1 MSPCTKNNLKWIK
14 DLNTRF
20 ETINYIEEN
29 RGTKLTDLG
38 VREHFM
44 NLTPRARELKAK
56 INEQDYVKLKSFCT
70 AKETANKTK
79 KQLPA

>member
-1 MSPCTKNNLKWIK
+1 MQKKSIA
-14 DLNTRF
+14 
-20 ETINYIEEN
+20 
-29 RGTKLTDLG
+29 TKLMDLG
-38 VREHFM
+38 LREDFIS
-44 NLTPRARELKAK
+44 LTPSARELKAK